1 VIGKFKFED
10 DKKLVGYVIVAE
22 ILSNTKQT
30 VVKVVTTAQT
40 NVNPP
45 TSSTEEKPK
54 DKEKVNI
61 KLTISDVKN
70 NWNSI
75 LAEAN
80 NKRFSYK
87 AFLMGANPVRIE
99 DNNLYI
105 NYDKKYSFAKDL
117 METPEY
123 SQEFT
128 KIVKSFFNEDDLEIK
143 YEVVGQKKEEE
154 NKNSEF
160 FQKIENYFKGEN

>member
-1 VIGKFKFED
+1 MIGKFKFED

-45 TSSTEEKPK
+45 TSSTEEKAK

-70 NWNSI
+70 NWNAIIS
-75 LAEAN
+75 EAN
-80 NKRFSYK
+80 NKRISYR
-87 AFLMGANPVRIE
+87 AFLMGANPVKVEPATHLRGCGRRRE
-99 DNNLYI
+99 HC
-105 NYDKKYSFAKDL
+105 KDL
-117 METPEY
+117 METVEY
-123 SQEFT
+123 SQDFV
-128 KIVKSFFNEDDLEIK
+128 KIVRDFFNENDLEIK
-143 YEVVGQKKEEE
+143 YEIVGQKKDED
-154 NKNSEF
+154 NNSSEF
-160 FQKIENYFKGEN
+160 FEKIENYFKGKN